1 MNITFL
7 FTYGYSLQTW
17 KNSGTVEKELKIL
30 KYLSNR
36 YGFNFTLV
44 TYGDESDLKIAA
56 EFCDFPVLPLYSYV
70 KKSEY
75 KIINYLKSFYLPL
88 KVAKK
93 LKHQDVL
100 HQHQLLGS
108 WVAILLKIILKKP
121 LLIRTGYD
129 MYSFSI
135 YEKKGLHIRFLYRL
149 LTRVTFRFS
158 DIYTVTSKSDES
170 FLKNNLKIGPNKLKI
185 RPNFIEEKKYKKFN
199 ERETFKILTVGRLEE
214 QKNYF
219 FLINSLKNLEKW
231 QLDIVGSGT
240 QKKELEKLASNL
252 NVKVNFLGN
261 FEYSQLENLY
271 QDYKFYISTSKYEGN
286 PKTVLEAMSF
296 GCVVLI
302 SNIPNHSEIVK
313 HNSNG
318 FLFDFKES
326 EVIKILENEIRNFEN
341 LELLSKNA
349 SKGLVYTNSL
359 ENIAAKMNQD
369 YLEIINI

>member
-1 MNITFL
+1 MV
-7 FTYGYSLQTW
+7 Q
-17 KNSGTVEKELKIL
+17 V
-30 KYLSNR
+30 R
-36 YGFNFTLV
+36 
-44 TYGDESDLKIAA
+44 
-56 EFCDFPVLPLYSYV
+56 
-70 KKSEY
+70 
-75 KIINYLKSFYLPL
+75 
-88 KVAKK
+88 
-93 LKHQDVL
+93 
-100 HQHQLLGS
+100 
-108 WVAILLKIILKKP
+108 
-121 LLIRTGYD
+121 
-129 MYSFSI
+129 
-135 YEKKGLHIRFLYRL
+135 
-149 LTRVTFRFS
+149 
-158 DIYTVTSKSDES
+158 
-170 FLKNNLKIGPNKLKI
+170 
-185 RPNFIEEKKYKKFN
+185 
-199 ERETFKILTVGRLEE
+199 
-214 QKNYF
+214 
-219 FLINSLKNLEKW
+219 
-231 QLDIVGSGT
+231 
-240 QKKELEKLASNL
+240 KKELEKLASNL